1 MKDTPTPGRSCDI
14 LVIGGGPAGST
25 VAAFLR
31 EEGWQVT
38 LLEKDQHPRFH
49 IGESLLP
56 MNLEIFDRLGIS
68 DKVKEIGIIKHGA
81 EFNHQQDPDKRKTF
95 FFAKAMNKQAP
106 KHAYQVRR
114 SEFDHLLL
122 KNAADKGVT
131 VHEGVKVTDVAFHE
145 DKFVITTTKDEQG
158 KTRLWKS
165 SFIVDA
171 TGRDTFLSRKF
182 RHKEKHPHHSAA
194 AIFSHFEGVERRP
207 GKDEGNISLYWF
219 DHGWFWMIPLKDGQ
233 MSVGAVCYP
242 EYLKTRDGSLED
254 FFWQTMKLCP
264 PLYARMEQAT
274 MVRKPQATG
283 NYSYLSSQIYGTNY
297 LLVGD
302 AFAFVDPVFSSG
314 VYIAMSGAERAAE
327 AITTGLRN
335 PEKMEQE
342 MKDYERYVRRGIK
355 TFSWFIYRFNSPG
368 IRKLF
373 MNPRNDFHIQEA
385 IISVLAGD
393 VYKDTP
399 IHKPLRVFKAVYY
412 LVFVKTLLP
421 SWKSYRRRLRNIRVS
436 FAGGTTEQD

>member
-1 MKDTPTPGRSCDI
+1 M

-68 DKVKEIGIIKHGA
+68 DKVKEIGIVKHGA
-81 EFNHQQDPDKRKTF
+81 EFNHQQDSDKRKTF
-95 FFAKAMNKQAP
+95 FFAKALNKQAP

-122 KNAADKGVT
+122 KNAANKGVK
-131 VHEGVKVTDVAFHE
+131 VYEGVKVTDVAFHE

-314 VYIAMSGAERAAE
+314 VYIAMSGAERAAK

-342 MKDYERYVRRGIK
+342 MKDYERYVRKGIK
-355 TFSWFIYRFNSPG
+355 TFSWFIYRFNSPS

-393 VYKDTP
+393 VYEDTP
-399 IHKPLRVFKAVYY
+399 IHKPLRVFKAAYY
-412 LVFVKTLLP
+412 LFFVKTLLP